1 MEFWM
6 DEVATIRH
14 GNYINVIN
22 ELKNYFNDYRFGVAN
37 VLKYH
42 KVKHQIQDIGTGVKH
57 YWVYD
62 DVNKKG
68 RYHTQVF
75 KCCWGKINVN
85 KINNNYVYTK
95 QLDDVKKYYIKTGI
109 EVMITG
115 THKSMLGFE
124 CNVKNLKQRCK
135 DNGLKK
141 YSKFNKLQLISLLM
155 TI

>member
-1 MEFWM
+1 M
-6 DEVATIRH
+6 
-14 GNYINVIN
+14 
-22 ELKNYFNDYRFGVAN
+22 KNYFNDYRFGVAN

-42 KVKHQIQDIGTGVKH
+42 NVKHQIITNTH
-57 YWVYD
+57 YWVYN
-62 DVNKKG
+62 DVNKKSIS
-68 RYHTQVF
+68 YTQVF
-75 KCCWGKINVN
+75 KCCWGKVNVN

-95 QLDDVKKYYIKTGI
+95 QLDDVKNYNIKTGI

-115 THKSMLGFE
+115 THKSMLGFD